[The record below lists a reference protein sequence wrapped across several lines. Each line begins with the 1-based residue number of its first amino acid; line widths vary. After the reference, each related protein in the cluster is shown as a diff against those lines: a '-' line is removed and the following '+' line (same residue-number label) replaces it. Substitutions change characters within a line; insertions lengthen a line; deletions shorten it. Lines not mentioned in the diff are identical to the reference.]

1 MLSLLLLSA
10 ISPSPTLTLDECAAS
25 TVSLHVEEERSI
37 VEVAVEAGNFK
48 TLAAALKA
56 GDLVA
61 PLQGKG
67 PFTVFAPTDDAF
79 AALPEGTLA
88 TLLDP
93 KNRATLQAILT
104 YHVVAGEV
112 PARDVVKKL
121 FATTLNGQRVDIR
134 VDDRGVSIDG
144 ARVTKTDIKCS
155 NGVIHV
161 IDAVLVPSTD
171 DVVTTAVKAGAF
183 KTLVAAVEA
192 AGLVEALKGKGPI
205 TVFAPTDEAFAAL
218 PEGTIASL
226 LKPENKDRLA
236 GILKLHVV
244 PGRVYSEAAAKGAE
258 VETLQGSKI
267 RTRGKDGKVWV
278 NGAAVVGADIETS
291 NGVIHIIDSV
301 LLPE

>member
-10 ISPSPTLTLDECAAS
+10 ISSSPTLSLDECAAS

-93 KNRATLQAILT
+93 ENKATLQAILT

-244 PGRVYSEAAAKGAE
+244 PGRV
-258 VETLQGSKI
+258 
-267 RTRGKDGKVWV
+267 
-278 NGAAVVGADIETS
+278 
-291 NGVIHIIDSV
+291 
-301 LLPE
+301 

>member
-183 KTLVAAVEA
+183 KTLTAAVEA
-192 AGLVEALKGKGPI
+192 AGLVEALKAKGPI
-205 TVFAPTDEAFAAL
+205 TVFAPSDEAFAAL

-267 RTRGKDGKVWV
+267 RTRGEDGKVWV